1 MPMNPGK
8 FNKRITLQ
16 CPKSVRD
23 DEGIVT
29 EEWTDVATVWA
40 AVEPLRG
47 REYFAAAAV
56 NQENTVRFRMR
67 YRRGVTARMRLL
79 YDNRVFDIKSV
90 IDVNERHQEMLLM
103 CQEVNGL
110 GSQDGSSGDGTT
122 A

>member
-1 MPMNPGK
+1 MNPGK
-8 FNKRITLQ
+8 LNKRITLQ

-67 YRRGVTARMRLL
+67 YRPGVTARMRLL
-79 YDNRVFDIKSV
+79 YDRRVFDIKSV
-90 IDVNERHQEMLLM
+90 IDVNERHQEILLM
-103 CQEVNGL
+103 CEEVMSVG
-110 GSQDGSSGDGTT
+110 
-122 A
+122 